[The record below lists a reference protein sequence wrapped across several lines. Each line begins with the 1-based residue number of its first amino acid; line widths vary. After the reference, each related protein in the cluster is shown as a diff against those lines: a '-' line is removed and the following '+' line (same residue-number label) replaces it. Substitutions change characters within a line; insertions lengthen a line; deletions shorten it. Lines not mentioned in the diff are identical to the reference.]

1 MKLDISFKNVDK
13 KSLKSIKK
21 DVKQQMKQSLKAH
34 LKRFNDSLIRL
45 HATIEH
51 AKHDYNVSLH
61 LHLPP
66 KKILVSKESAEKA
79 HSAIEKAIKD
89 LSRQAEKHVAKISG
103 RENWKRKERRKR
115 LKQYQAEIPTIAESI
130 QQDASQIIEPL
141 LPKLGRY
148 IQHELAYLQ
157 ANGDLPSSYPTVE
170 DVRDEALLKVQL
182 KWDEWDRDEIDKTG
196 DRIYQA
202 LIKAVHEVLTE
213 EVIQT
218 QLHADDVS
226 IESSLPEDAMQQAE
240 DMVEEDMY
248 EFYQPFERLHIEDII
263 PDQTAEIPETL
274 LAQNAQEMSYQTM
287 TSLPNDWRR
296 MLVLVHRENIPV
308 ETIAKT
314 IMPMA
319 LSDAQQLLDYAEQ
332 FMLASL
338 RERGLGQF
346 NKDLLQK
353 LIK

>member
-1 MKLDISFKNVDK
+1 MKLDISFKNIDK
-13 KSLKSIKK
+13 KSLKKIKK
-21 DVKQQMKQSLKAH
+21 DVKRQMKKSLKTH
-34 LKRFNDSLIRL
+34 LKRFDDSLTRL
-45 HATIEH
+45 HATVEH
-51 AKHDYNVSLH
+51 AKNGYNVSFH

-66 KKILVSKESAEKA
+66 KKILVAKESDEKV
-79 HSAIEKAIKD
+79 HIAIENAIKD

-115 LKQYQAEIPTIAESI
+115 IKQYQADLLSIDESN
-130 QQDASQIIEPL
+130 QQDASQAIEPL
-141 LPKLGRY
+141 LPKLERY
-148 IQHELAYLQ
+148 IQHELTYLQ
-157 ANGDLPSSYPTVE
+157 ANGDLPSNYPTVE
-170 DVRDEALLKVQL
+170 DVRDEALLKVQF
-182 KWDEWDRDEIDKTG
+182 KWDELDKA
-196 DRIYQA
+196 DDSLYQE

-226 IESSLPEDAMQQAE
+226 LESEVPKDAMQQSE
-240 DMVEEDMY
+240 EMVGEEMY

-263 PDQTAEIPETL
+263 PDQTAEIPEEL
-274 LAQNAQEMSYQTM
+274 LAQNAQEISYQTM
-287 TSLPNDWRR
+287 GGLPNDWRR
-296 MLVLVHRENIPV
+296 MLVLAHRENIPL

-338 RERGLGQF
+338 RERGLGQL